1 MVRRRFFS
9 ALMFAVLVSG
19 CQASGRE
26 PSPLPANPAPG
37 TVVLLT
43 TGGGSIGCPLAVVE
57 GDLVIDENAGSAVIA
72 NGVRERIR
80 WPYGYAGRRSGNE
93 VEILDRAGKV
103 VGRTGTRVRLGGGD
117 IGGVWLACTDAVVLR

>member
-9 ALMFAVLVSG
+9 ALVFAVLVSG
-19 CQASGRE
+19 CQESGRE

-43 TGGGSIGCPLAVVE
+43 MGGGGIGCPLAVVD
-57 GDLVIDENAGSAVIA
+57 GDLVTDENAGSAIIDH
-72 NGVRERIR
+72 GVRKRVK

-93 VEILDRAGKV
+93 VEILDRTGKV
-103 VGRTGTRVRLGGGD
+103 VARTGTRVRLVGGEIDGA
-117 IGGVWLACTDAVVLR
+117 WFACTDFVVLG